1 MNMLRIGPVSVR
13 WKSRPLMIC
22 CLLLAVILL
31 LAVFHIAT
39 GTMSFSSSR
48 VVSSLLG
55 GSDNATADRI
65 IQRVRLPR
73 LVTALF
79 VGASLGMAGS
89 IFQSISRNA
98 LGSPD
103 VIGFTT
109 GAATGAIAQ
118 IILLNAGPLETA
130 LSAVASGMAAAVLVF
145 VLAVKGRRTGG
156 YRLILVGIGVGPS
169 FRASTLYSVAGDLDR
184 AASAQLWLS
193 GSLNTRSWAH
203 AVPAMA
209 GFVVT
214 VPLALYYA
222 KSTNLLEMGDDAAC
236 QLGIQPERTRLMM
249 VLVAVTLTSV
259 ATASVG
265 PIAFVALAAPQL
277 ARRLTANS
285 SFPLISGALMGAT
298 LLVGADLLSQHVPFG
313 IKMPIGLTTGLL
325 GDFIFFGFL
334 LATKTRLVVLEKQR
348 KLAKKTNHY

>member
-22 CLLLAVILL
+22 CLLLAAILL

-39 GTMSFSSSR
+39 GTMSFSSSQ
-48 VVSSLLG
+48 VVSSLVG

-73 LVTALF
+73 LVTALL
-79 VGASLGMAGS
+79 VGASLGMAGA

-118 IILLNAGPLETA
+118 IILFNAGPLETA
-130 LSAVASGMAAAVLVF
+130 LSAVASGMGAAVLVF
-145 VLAVKGRRTGG
+145 MLAVKGRRTGG
-156 YRLILVGIGVGPS
+156 YRLILVGIGVGAILS
-169 FRASTLYSVAGDLDR
+169 GINTVLLVAGDLDQ

-203 AVPAMA
+203 AVPAMV
-209 GFVVT
+209 GFAVT
-214 VPLALYYA
+214 VPLALHYA
-222 KSTNLLEMGDDAAC
+222 KSVNILEMGDDAAC
-236 QLGIQPERTRLMM
+236 QLGIQPERTRLAM

-259 ATASVG
+259 ATASAG
-265 PIAFVALAAPQL
+265 PISFVALAAPQL
-277 ARRLTANS
+277 ARRLTAS
-285 SFPLISGALMGAT
+285 SNVPLISGALMGAT
-298 LLVGADLLSQHVPFG
+298 LLVVADLLSQHVPFG

-325 GDFIFFGFL
+325 GGLYL
-334 LATKTRLVVLEKQR
+334 LWVLACQ
-348 KLAKKTNHY
+348 KK